1 MREALIPPPWVCHEP
16 SLLPTHR
23 ARFNLPAATLQAA
36 FQNEGVCSRR
46 FVYFPG
52 TRKVKRIETL
62 IKAAQKVDIANCLLS
77 LSHEVSTGST
87 TAFILG
93 DGVTTSPI
101 FRTIEAARPGAL
113 LRSSSTAQSRPIKA
127 LIEATASFWAH
138 PMLLPVLLLQ
148 NHFFRAEA
156 FSSFLDDAVLE
167 LEHVI
172 GVAFPSK
179 SGAPVQDHSRG
190 DLLDMTTHMHATMVQ
205 ILLVT
210 RICHSENC
218 YAAFLL
224 KTHDEVANLMAFDGS
239 PSTEEISAEL
249 REAIEYSTSSITNH
263 GDFVRALKDCV
274 QSQLEV
280 VRTSSLPTSLLR
292 ANNAISRSTASLPST
307 MLESA
312 RKSPSQPTEIAR

>member
-101 FRTIEAARPGAL
+101 SEPSRLPGQAL
-113 LRSSSTAQSRPIKA
+113 
-127 LIEATASFWAH
+127 F
-138 PMLLPVLLLQ
+138 
-148 NHFFRAEA
+148 
-156 FSSFLDDAVLE
+156 
-167 LEHVI
+167 
-172 GVAFPSK
+172 
-179 SGAPVQDHSRG
+179 
-190 DLLDMTTHMHATMVQ
+190 
-205 ILLVT
+205 
-210 RICHSENC
+210 
-218 YAAFLL
+218 
-224 KTHDEVANLMAFDGS
+224 
-239 PSTEEISAEL
+239 
-249 REAIEYSTSSITNH
+249 
-263 GDFVRALKDCV
+263 
-274 QSQLEV
+274 
-280 VRTSSLPTSLLR
+280 
-292 ANNAISRSTASLPST
+292 
-307 MLESA
+307 
-312 RKSPSQPTEIAR
+312 